1 VGDEPPQQQHDAD
14 PRDDGNEVSET
25 WIETGK
31 AIRTRGNTARPS
43 LWLTVLSLAAFAV
56 LIALG
61 VWQVER
67 RAWKLALIDR
77 VEQRVHAAAQ
87 PLPAPSV
94 WPAVSAA
101 NDEYRHVS
109 VSGRFLHD
117 RETLVQAV
125 TEEGPG
131 YWVLTPLQRADG
143 TQVLINRGFVPSER
157 RDASTRQDGNPQGQ
171 VEITGLLRLTE
182 PKGGFLRNNVPQHN
196 RWYSR
201 DVAAIAAARGLDHIA
216 PFFVDADA
224 GLQTAGGPI
233 GGLTVVRFP
242 NNHLI
247 YALTWF
253 ALAFMLAGRLYVAFG
268 GGLFRRERFVH
279 EPAGGPDAA
288 ARRTGSDAGTIV
300 EPT

>member
-1 VGDEPPQQQHDAD
+1 M
-14 PRDDGNEVSET
+14 SEIRT
-25 WIETGK
+25 VTGK
-31 AIRTRGNTARPS
+31 AKGARRKAARPP
-43 LWLTVLSLAAFAV
+43 LWLTVLSLTAFVV

-61 VWQVER
+61 VWQIER
-67 RAWKLALIDR
+67 RTWKLALIDR
-77 VEQRVHAAAQ
+77 VEQRVHAPAQ
-87 PLPAPSV
+87 PIPSPAA
-94 WPAVSAA
+94 WPAVSTA

-109 VSGRFLHD
+109 LKGRFLHD

-131 YWVLTPLQRADG
+131 YWMLTPLQRDDG
-143 TQVLINRGFVPSER
+143 TQVLVNRGFVPSER
-157 RDASTRQDGNPQGQ
+157 RDASTRRDGNPDGE
-171 VEITGLLRLTE
+171 VEITGLLRMTE

-201 DVAAIAAARGLDHIA
+201 DVAAIATARGLENVA

-224 GLQTAGGPI
+224 GSQSGPGPI
-233 GGLTVVRFP
+233 AGLTVIRFP

-253 ALAFMLAGRLYVAFG
+253 ALAFMLAGRLFVTFG
-268 GGLFRRERFVH
+268 GGLFRRKRFVH
-279 EPAGGPDAA
+279 EPDGGSDAV

-300 EPT
+300 GQT

>member
-1 VGDEPPQQQHDAD
+1 MSDTGTV
-14 PRDDGNEVSET
+14 
-25 WIETGK
+25 TGK
-31 AIRTRGNTARPS
+31 AGGTRGKAARPS
-43 LWLTVLSLAAFAV
+43 LWLTVPSLAAFV
-56 LIALG
+56 LLIALG

-77 VEQRVHAAAQ
+77 VEQRVHAPAQ
-87 PLPAPSV
+87 PIPAPAS
-94 WPAVSAA
+94 WPAVAAA
-101 NDEYRHVS
+101 NDEYRHVRLA
-109 VSGRFLHD
+109 GRFLHD

-131 YWVLTPLQRADG
+131 YWVLTPLQRDDG
-143 TQVLINRGFVPSER
+143 TIVLVNRGFVPSER
-157 RDASTRQDGNPQGQ
+157 RDASTRQGGSPDGK
-171 VEITGLLRLTE
+171 VEITGLLRMTE

-201 DVAAIAAARGLDHIA
+201 DVAAIAAARGLAHVA

-224 GLQTAGGPI
+224 GSQTAGGPI
-233 GGLTVVRFP
+233 GGLTVIRFP

-253 ALAFMLAGRLYVAFG
+253 ALAFMLAGKLFVTFG
-268 GGLFRRERFVH
+268 GGLFRRRRFVH
-279 EPAGGPDAA
+279 EPEGGSDAA

-300 EPT
+300 EQA

>member
-1 VGDEPPQQQHDAD
+1 M
-14 PRDDGNEVSET
+14 
-25 WIETGK
+25 
-31 AIRTRGNTARPS
+31 
-43 LWLTVLSLAAFAV
+43 WLTVLSLATFVV

-61 VWQVER
+61 VWQIER
-67 RAWKLALIDR
+67 RASKLALIDR
-77 VEQRVHAAAQ
+77 VEQRVHAPAQ
-87 PLPAPSV
+87 PAPSPAS
-94 WPAVSAA
+94 WLAVSTA

-109 VSGRFLHD
+109 VAGRFLHD

-131 YWVLTPLQRADG
+131 YWVLTPLKRDDG
-143 TQVLINRGFVPSER
+143 TLVLINRGFVPSER
-157 RDASTRQDGNPQGQ
+157 RDASTRQGGNPDSR
-171 VEITGLLRLTE
+171 VEITGLLRITE
-182 PKGGFLRNNVPQHN
+182 PNGGFLRNNVPQHN

-201 DVAAIAAARGLDHIA
+201 DVAAIAAARGLDNIA

-224 GLQTAGGPI
+224 GSQTAGGPI
-233 GGLTVVRFP
+233 GGLTVVSFP

-253 ALAFMLAGRLYVAFG
+253 ALAFMLAGKFLVTFG
-268 GGLFRRERFVH
+268 GGLFRRKKPWSGFVH
-279 EPAGGPDAA
+279 EPAGDA

>member
-1 VGDEPPQQQHDAD
+1 MSKTRTAASETEGA
-14 PRDDGNEVSET
+14 RDD
-25 WIETGK
+25 
-31 AIRTRGNTARPS
+31 TARSPS
-43 LWLTVLSLAAFAV
+43 LWLAVLSLTAFAV

-77 VEQRVHAAAQ
+77 VEQRVHAPAQ
-87 PLPAPSV
+87 PIPSPAAWS
-94 WPAVSAA
+94 AVTAA

-109 VSGRFLHD
+109 LTGRFLHD

-131 YWVLTPLQRADG
+131 YWVLTPLQRGDG
-143 TQVLINRGFVPSER
+143 TQVLVNRGFVPSER
-157 RDASTRQDGNPQGQ
+157 RDASARRDGNPDGP
-171 VEITGLLRLTE
+171 VEITGLLRMSE

-201 DVAAIAAARGLDHIA
+201 DVAAIAAARGLHEAA

-224 GLQTAGGPI
+224 GSQSGGGPI

-253 ALAFMLAGRLYVAFG
+253 ALAFMLAGWLFVTFG
-268 GGLFRRERFVH
+268 GGLFRRQRIVH
-279 EPAGGPDAA
+279 EPAGGPDAS

-300 EPT
+300 EQS

>member
-1 VGDEPPQQQHDAD
+1 M
-14 PRDDGNEVSET
+14 NELGTVTSK
-25 WIETGK
+25 TGW
-31 AIRTRGNTARPS
+31 ARRNAARPS
-43 LWLTVLSLAAFAV
+43 LWLTVLSLTAFAV

-61 VWQVER
+61 VWQIER

-77 VEQRVHAAAQ
+77 VEQRVHAPAQ
-87 PLPAPSV
+87 PIPSPAA

-101 NDEYRHVS
+101 SDEYRHVT

-131 YWVLTPLQRADG
+131 YWVLTPLKRDDG
-143 TQVLINRGFVPSER
+143 TLVLINRGFVPSER
-157 RDASTRQDGNPQGQ
+157 REASTRRDGNPDGE
-171 VEITGLLRLTE
+171 VAITGLLRMTE

-201 DVAAIAAARGLDHIA
+201 DVAAIATARGLHEVA

-224 GLQTAGGPI
+224 GSQTAQGPIEGPI
-233 GGLTVVRFP
+233 GGLTVIRFP

-253 ALAFMLAGRLYVAFG
+253 ALAVMLAGKLFVTFG
-268 GGLFRRERFVH
+268 GGLFRRKRFVH
-279 EPAGGPDAA
+279 EPAGGSDAT

-300 EPT
+300 EST

>member
-1 VGDEPPQQQHDAD
+1 MS
-14 PRDDGNEVSET
+14 EVRTVTS
-25 WIETGK
+25 K
-31 AIRTRGNTARPS
+31 ANGARSKAARSPS
-43 LWLTVLSLAAFAV
+43 LWLTVLSLAAIV
-56 LIALG
+56 LLIALG
-61 VWQVER
+61 VWQIER

-77 VEQRVHAAAQ
+77 VEQRVHAPAQ
-87 PLPAPSV
+87 PIPSPAS
-94 WPAVSAA
+94 WPAVRAA

-109 VSGRFLHD
+109 VTGRFLHD

-131 YWVLTPLQRADG
+131 YWVLTPLERADG
-143 TQVLINRGFVPSER
+143 TLVLINRGFVPSER
-157 RDASTRQDGNPQGQ
+157 RDASTRRDGNPDGQ
-171 VEITGLLRLTE
+171 IEITGVLRMTE

-201 DVAAIAAARGLDHIA
+201 DVAAIAAARGLHDVA

-224 GLQTAGGPI
+224 GSQSGSGPI

-253 ALAFMLAGRLYVAFG
+253 ALAFMLAGRLFVTFG
-268 GGLFRRERFVH
+268 GGPFRRNRFVH
-279 EPAGGPDAA
+279 EPAGGIDVA

>member
-1 VGDEPPQQQHDAD
+1 MTVT
-14 PRDDGNEVSET
+14 NE
-25 WIETGK
+25 
-31 AIRTRGNTARPS
+31 AARTRGKAARPS
-43 LWLTVLSLAAFAV
+43 LWLAVLSLAAFAL

-67 RAWKLALIDR
+67 RTWKLALIDR
-77 VEQRVHAAAQ
+77 VEQRIHAAAQ
-87 PLPAPSV
+87 PIPSPAS
-94 WPAVSAA
+94 WPAVTAA
-101 NDEYRHVS
+101 NDAYRHVT

-131 YWVLTPLQRADG
+131 YWVLTPLQRGDG
-143 TQVLINRGFVPSER
+143 KLVLINRGFVPSER
-157 RDASTRQDGNPQGQ
+157 RDASTRRDGNPDGP
-171 VEITGLLRLTE
+171 VEITGLLRVTE

-201 DVAAIAAARGLDHIA
+201 DVSAIAAARGLHDLA
-216 PFFVDADA
+216 PFFIDADA
-224 GLQTAGGPI
+224 GSQTHGGPI
-233 GGLTVVRFP
+233 GGLTVVSFP

-253 ALAFMLAGRLYVAFG
+253 ALAFMLAGRLIVTFG
-268 GGLFRRERFVH
+268 GGLFRRKRFVH
-279 EPAGGPDAA
+279 EPASGSDAA
-288 ARRTGSDAGTIV
+288 AHRTGSNAGTIV

>member
-1 VGDEPPQQQHDAD
+1 MSDTGTVTDKAEGA
-14 PRDDGNEVSET
+14 PR
-25 WIETGK
+25 K
-31 AIRTRGNTARPS
+31 AARPS
-43 LWLTVLSLAAFAV
+43 LWLTVLSLAAFAI

-61 VWQVER
+61 VWQIER
-67 RAWKLALIDR
+67 RTWKLALIDR
-77 VEQRVHAAAQ
+77 VEQRVHAPAQ
-87 PLPAPSV
+87 PIPSPAS
-94 WPAVSAA
+94 WPAVTAA

-109 VSGRFLHD
+109 VTGRFLHD

-131 YWVLTPLQRADG
+131 YWVLTPLQRDDG
-143 TQVLINRGFVPSER
+143 TQVLINRGFVPSDR
-157 RDASTRQDGNPQGQ
+157 RDASTRREGNPDGR
-171 VEITGLLRLTE
+171 VEITGLLRVTE

-201 DVAAIAAARGLDHIA
+201 DVAAIAVARGLRDVA

-224 GLQTAGGPI
+224 GSHSAGGPI
-233 GGLTVVRFP
+233 GGLTVVSFP

-253 ALAFMLAGRLYVAFG
+253 ALAFMLAGRLFVTFG
-268 GGLFRRERFVH
+268 GGLFRRKRFVH
-279 EPAGGPDAA
+279 EPAGGSDAA
-288 ARRTGSDAGTIV
+288 SRRTGSDAGTIV

>member
-1 VGDEPPQQQHDAD
+1 M
-14 PRDDGNEVSET
+14 
-25 WIETGK
+25 
-31 AIRTRGNTARPS
+31 
-43 LWLTVLSLAAFAV
+43 WLTVLSLTAFV
-56 LIALG
+56 LLIALG
-61 VWQVER
+61 IWQIER

-77 VEQRVHAAAQ
+77 VEQRVHAPAQ
-87 PLPAPSV
+87 PIPSSAS

-101 NDEYRHVS
+101 ADEYRHVR
-109 VSGRFLHD
+109 VTGRFLHD

-125 TEEGPG
+125 TELGPG
-131 YWVLTPLQRADG
+131 YWVMTPLKRDDG
-143 TQVLINRGFVPSER
+143 TLVLVDRGFVPSER
-157 RDASTRQDGNPQGQ
+157 RDASTRRDGNPQGQ
-171 VEITGLLRLTE
+171 VEITGLLRVTE

-201 DVAAIAAARGLDHIA
+201 DVAAIAAARGLDHVA

-224 GLQTAGGPI
+224 GSQSGSGPT
-233 GGLTVVRFP
+233 GGLTVISFP

-253 ALAFMLAGRLYVAFG
+253 ALAFMLAGGLFVTFG
-268 GGLFRRERFVH
+268 GGLFRRKKPWSGFVH
-279 EPAGGPDAA
+279 EPAGGSDAA

>member
-1 VGDEPPQQQHDAD
+1 MSDLVSPGDKERRRPA
-14 PRDDGNEVSET
+14 G
-25 WIETGK
+25 
-31 AIRTRGNTARPS
+31 AARPH
-43 LWLTVLSLAAFAV
+43 LWLTVLSLISFVV
-56 LIALG
+56 LMGLG

-87 PLPAPSV
+87 PIPSPAS

-131 YWVLTPLQRADG
+131 YWVLTPLKRSDG
-143 TQVLINRGFVPSER
+143 MTILINRGFVPSER
-157 RDASTRQDGNPQGQ
+157 RDPSTREAGNPDGQ
-171 VEITGLLRLTE
+171 VEITGLLRITE
-182 PKGGFLRNNVPQHN
+182 PKGGFLRDNVPQHN

-201 DVAAIAAARGLDHIA
+201 DVAAIAAARHLQNAA

-224 GLQTAGGPI
+224 GSQSAGGPI
-233 GGLTVVRFP
+233 GGLTVIRFP
-242 NNHLI
+242 NNHLV

-253 ALAFMLAGRLYVAFG
+253 ALAFMLAGRLFVTFR
-268 GGLFRRERFVH
+268 GGLFRRKQALNGFVH
-279 EPAGGPDAA
+279 EPAGGLDAS

>member
-1 VGDEPPQQQHDAD
+1 L
-14 PRDDGNEVSET
+14 SE
-25 WIETGK
+25 
-31 AIRTRGNTARPS
+31 IRTVTDKAKGARRKAARPP
-43 LWLTVLSLAAFAV
+43 LWLTVLSLTAFVV

-61 VWQVER
+61 VWQIER

-77 VEQRVHAAAQ
+77 VEQRVHAPAQ
-87 PLPAPSV
+87 PIPSPAS

-101 NDEYRHVS
+101 NDEYRHVD
-109 VSGRFLHD
+109 VAGRFLHD

-131 YWVLTPLQRADG
+131 FWVLTPLKRDDG
-143 TQVLINRGFVPSER
+143 TFILINRGFVPSER
-157 RDASTRQDGNPQGQ
+157 RDASTRQAGNPKGQ
-171 VEITGLLRLTE
+171 VEITGLLRMTE

-201 DVAAIAAARGLDHIA
+201 DVAAIAAARGLENVA
-216 PFFVDADA
+216 PFFIDADA
-224 GLQTAGGPI
+224 GSQSGQGSIQGPI
-233 GGLTVVRFP
+233 GGLTVIRFP

-253 ALAFMLAGRLYVAFG
+253 ALAFMLAGRLFVTFG
-268 GGLFRRERFVH
+268 GGLFRRKRFVH
-279 EPAGGPDAA
+279 EPDGGSDAV

-300 EPT
+300 EQT

>member
-1 VGDEPPQQQHDAD
+1 MSD
-14 PRDDGNEVSET
+14 
-25 WIETGK
+25 
-31 AIRTRGNTARPS
+31 IRTVTSEAKDPSRTAPRPR
-43 LWLTVLSLAAFAV
+43 LWLTVLSLTAFAV
-56 LIALG
+56 LMALG
-61 VWQVER
+61 IWQVER
-67 RAWKLALIDR
+67 RTWKLALIDR
-77 VEQRVHAAAQ
+77 VEQRVHAPAQ
-87 PLPAPSV
+87 PIPSPAS
-94 WPAVSAA
+94 WAAVSAA
-101 NDEYRHVS
+101 NDEYRHVT

-131 YWVLTPLQRADG
+131 YWVLTPLQRDDG

-157 RDASTRQDGNPQGQ
+157 RDASTRQGGNPDGK
-171 VEITGLLRLTE
+171 VEISGLLRITE

-201 DVAAIAAARGLDHIA
+201 DVAAIAAARGLDLVA

-224 GLQTAGGPI
+224 GSQSAGGPI
-233 GGLTVVRFP
+233 GGLTVIRFP

-253 ALAFMLAGRLYVAFG
+253 ALAFMLAGRLFVTFG
-268 GGLFRRERFVH
+268 GGLFRRKRFVH
-279 EPAGGPDAA
+279 EPAGDA

-300 EPT
+300 EQA

>member
-1 VGDEPPQQQHDAD
+1 MSKTWTETN
-14 PRDDGNEVSET
+14 RESEAR
-25 WIETGK
+25 GK
-31 AIRTRGNTARPS
+31 AARPS
-43 LWLTVLSLAAFAV
+43 LWLTVLSLTAFAL

-61 VWQVER
+61 IWQVER

-77 VEQRVHAAAQ
+77 VEQGVHAPAQ
-87 PLPAPSV
+87 PIPSPAS
-94 WPAVSAA
+94 WPAVTADD
-101 NDEYRHVS
+101 DEYRHVS
-109 VSGRFLHD
+109 LAGRFLHD

-131 YWVLTPLQRADG
+131 YWVLTPLARSDG
-143 TQVLINRGFVPSER
+143 TMILINRGFVPSDR
-157 RDASTRQDGNPQGQ
+157 REASTRQEGNPQGE
-171 VEITGLLRLTE
+171 VEITGLLRMTE
-182 PKGGFLRNNVPQHN
+182 PKGGFLRNNVAQHN

-201 DVAAIAAARGLDHIA
+201 DVAAIAAAHGLHHVA

-224 GLQTAGGPI
+224 GSQAGKGPI

-253 ALAFMLAGRLYVAFG
+253 ALAFMLAGRLFVTFG
-268 GGLFRRERFVH
+268 GGLFRRKKPWNGFVH
-279 EPAGGPDAA
+279 EPAGGSDAA

>member
-1 VGDEPPQQQHDAD
+1 M
-14 PRDDGNEVSET
+14 SELGT
-25 WIETGK
+25 VTDMASGARGK
-31 AIRTRGNTARPS
+31 AARPA
-43 LWLTVLSLAAFAV
+43 LWLTVLSLTAFV
-56 LIALG
+56 LLIALG
-61 VWQVER
+61 IWQIER

-77 VEQRVHAAAQ
+77 VEQRVHAPAQ
-87 PLPAPSV
+87 PIPSPAS

-101 NDEYRHVS
+101 SDEYRHVS
-109 VSGRFLHD
+109 LKGRFLHD

-131 YWVLTPLQRADG
+131 FWVLTPLQRDDG

-157 RDASTRQDGNPQGQ
+157 RDASTRRDGNPDGR
-171 VEITGLLRLTE
+171 VEIAGLLRITE
-182 PKGGFLRNNVPQHN
+182 PNGGFLRNNVPQHN

-201 DVAAIAAARGLDHIA
+201 DVAAIAAARGLHDVA

-224 GLQTAGGPI
+224 GSQSGSGPI
-233 GGLTVVRFP
+233 GGLTVVSFP

-253 ALAFMLAGRLYVAFG
+253 ALAFMLAGRIFVTFG
-268 GGLFRRERFVH
+268 GGLFRRKRFVH
-279 EPAGGPDAA
+279 EQAGGSDAG

>member
-1 VGDEPPQQQHDAD
+1 M
-14 PRDDGNEVSET
+14 SET
-25 WIETGK
+25 GIVTGK
-31 AIRTRGNTARPS
+31 AIRTRGKAARPS
-43 LWLTVLSLAAFAV
+43 LWLTVLSVTTFVV

-87 PLPAPSV
+87 PIPSPAS
-94 WPAVSAA
+94 WPTISAA
-101 NDEYRHVS
+101 NDEYRHVT

-131 YWVLTPLQRADG
+131 YWVLTPLQRGDG
-143 TQVLINRGFVPSER
+143 TLVLVNRGFVPSER
-157 RDASTRQDGNPQGQ
+157 RDASTRQDGNPDGQ
-171 VEITGLLRLTE
+171 VEITGLLRVTE

-201 DVAAIAAARGLDHIA
+201 DVAAIAAARGLHDIA
-216 PFFVDADA
+216 PFFIDADA
-224 GLQTAGGPI
+224 GSQSGSGPI

-253 ALAFMLAGRLYVAFG
+253 ALAFMLAGKLFVTFW
-268 GGLFRRERFVH
+268 GGLFRRKRFVH
-279 EPAGGPDAA
+279 EPAGDAA

>member
-1 VGDEPPQQQHDAD
+1 M
-14 PRDDGNEVSET
+14 SE
-25 WIETGK
+25 
-31 AIRTRGNTARPS
+31 IRTVTGEAKGARRKAARPR
-43 LWLTVLSLAAFAV
+43 LWLAALSLTALVV

-61 VWQVER
+61 VWQIER
-67 RAWKLALIDR
+67 RTWKLALIDR
-77 VEQRVHAAAQ
+77 VEQRVHAPAQ
-87 PLPAPSV
+87 PIPSPAV
-94 WPAVSAA
+94 WPAVSTA

-109 VSGRFLHD
+109 LKGRFLHD

-131 YWVLTPLQRADG
+131 YWVLTPLQRDGG
-143 TQVLINRGFVPSER
+143 TQVLVNRGFVPSER
-157 RDASTRQDGNPQGQ
+157 RDASTRRNGNPDGE
-171 VEITGLLRLTE
+171 VEITGLLRMTE

-201 DVAAIAAARGLDHIA
+201 DVAAIAAARGLENVA

-224 GLQTAGGPI
+224 GSQSAGGPI
-233 GGLTVVRFP
+233 GGLTVIRFP

-253 ALAFMLAGRLYVAFG
+253 ALAFMLAGRLFVTFG
-268 GGLFRRERFVH
+268 GGLFRRKRFVH
-279 EPAGGPDAA
+279 EPDGSSDAV

-300 EPT
+300 GQT

>member
-1 VGDEPPQQQHDAD
+1 M
-14 PRDDGNEVSET
+14 
-25 WIETGK
+25 
-31 AIRTRGNTARPS
+31 
-43 LWLTVLSLAAFAV
+43 WLTVLSLTAFAL

-61 VWQVER
+61 VWQIER

-77 VEQRVHAAAQ
+77 VEQRVHAPVQ
-87 PLPAPSV
+87 PAPAPAA
-94 WPAVSAA
+94 WPTITAA

-109 VSGRFLHD
+109 VTGRFLHD

-125 TEEGPG
+125 TEEGGG
-131 YWVLTPLQRADG
+131 YWVLTPLQRGDG
-143 TQVLINRGFVPSER
+143 TLVLVNRGFVPTER
-157 RDASTRQDGNPQGQ
+157 RDATTRQAGNPEGQ
-171 VEITGLLRLTE
+171 VEITGLLRITE

-201 DVAAIAAARGLDHIA
+201 DVDAIAAARGLHEVA

-224 GLQTAGGPI
+224 GSQSASGPI
-233 GGLTVVRFP
+233 GGLTVIRFP

-253 ALAFMLAGRLYVAFG
+253 ALAFMLAGKLFVTFG
-268 GGLFRRERFVH
+268 GGLFRRRRFVH

-300 EPT
+300 EQA

>member
-1 VGDEPPQQQHDAD
+1 MSSPVSPKDNEPRSPA
-14 PRDDGNEVSET
+14 RV
-25 WIETGK
+25 
-31 AIRTRGNTARPS
+31 ARPH
-43 LWLTVLSLAAFAV
+43 LWLTVLSLIAFVV

-67 RAWKLALIDR
+67 RAWKLVLIDR
-77 VEQRVHAAAQ
+77 VEQRVHTPAQ
-87 PLPAPSV
+87 PIPLRAA
-94 WPAVSAA
+94 WPAVSAVS
-101 NDEYRHVS
+101 DEYRHVS

-143 TQVLINRGFVPSER
+143 TRVLINRGFVPSER
-157 RDASTRQDGNPQGQ
+157 RDPSTRQGGNPDRL
-171 VEITGLLRLTE
+171 VEVTGLLRITE
-182 PKGGFLRNNVPQHN
+182 PKGGFLRDNVPQHN

-201 DVAAIAAARGLDHIA
+201 DVGAIAAARDLQNVA

-224 GLQTAGGPI
+224 GSQSVGGPI
-233 GGLTVVRFP
+233 GGLTVIRFP

-253 ALAFMLAGRLYVAFG
+253 ALAFMLAGRLFVTFR
-268 GGLFRRERFVH
+268 GGLFRRNRFVH
-279 EPAGGPDAA
+279 EPAGGSDAS
-288 ARRTGSDAGTIV
+288 ARRAGSDAGTIV

>member
-1 VGDEPPQQQHDAD
+1 LSKTRTAA
-14 PRDDGNEVSET
+14 SET
-25 WIETGK
+25 EG
-31 AIRTRGNTARPS
+31 ARDETARSPS
-43 LWLTVLSLAAFAV
+43 LWLAVLSLTAFAV

-77 VEQRVHAAAQ
+77 VEQRVHAPAQ
-87 PLPAPSV
+87 PIPSPAAWS
-94 WPAVSAA
+94 AVTAA

-109 VSGRFLHD
+109 LTGRFLHD

-131 YWVLTPLQRADG
+131 YWVLTPLQRGDG
-143 TQVLINRGFVPSER
+143 TQVLINRGFVLSER
-157 RDASTRQDGNPQGQ
+157 RDASARRDGNPDGP
-171 VEITGLLRLTE
+171 VEITGLLRMSE
-182 PKGGFLRNNVPQHN
+182 PRGGFLRNNVPQHN

-201 DVAAIAAARGLDHIA
+201 DVAAIAAARGLHEAA

-224 GLQTAGGPI
+224 GSQSDGGPI

-253 ALAFMLAGRLYVAFG
+253 ALAFMLAGWLFVTFG
-268 GGLFRRERFVH
+268 GGLFRRQRIVH
-279 EPAGGPDAA
+279 EPAGGPDAS

-300 EPT
+300 EQT

>member
-1 VGDEPPQQQHDAD
+1 MSKTGTVTSKPGGE
-14 PRDDGNEVSET
+14 RSE
-25 WIETGK
+25 
-31 AIRTRGNTARPS
+31 AVRAPS
-43 LWLTVLSLAAFAV
+43 LWLTALLLIAFAILV
-56 LIALG
+56 ALG
-61 VWQVER
+61 VWQIER

-77 VEQRVHAAAQ
+77 VEQRVHAPAQ
-87 PLPAPSV
+87 PVPSPAS
-94 WPAVSAA
+94 WPTISAA
-101 NDEYRHVS
+101 NDEYRHVR

-131 YWVLTPLQRADG
+131 YWVLTPLKRSDG
-143 TQVLINRGFVPSER
+143 TLVLINRGFVPSER
-157 RDASTRQDGNPQGQ
+157 RDASTRRDGNPDGQ
-171 VEITGLLRLTE
+171 VEITGLIRMTE
-182 PKGGFLRNNVPQHN
+182 PEGGFLRDNAPQHN

-201 DVAAIAAARGLDHIA
+201 DVAAIAAARGLHDVA

-224 GLQTAGGPI
+224 GSQIAGGPI
-233 GGLTVVRFP
+233 GGLTVIRFP

-253 ALAFMLAGRLYVAFG
+253 ALAFMLAGKLFVTFG
-268 GGLFRRERFVH
+268 GGLFRRKRFVH
-279 EPAGGPDAA
+279 ERAGGSDAV

>member
-1 VGDEPPQQQHDAD
+1 
-14 PRDDGNEVSET
+14 VSD
-25 WIETGK
+25 
-31 AIRTRGNTARPS
+31 IRTVTSKAKGARRKAARPR
-43 LWLTVLSLAAFAV
+43 LWLTVLSLTAFAL

-61 VWQVER
+61 VWQIER

-77 VEQRVHAAAQ
+77 VEQRIHAPAQ
-87 PLPAPSV
+87 PAPSPAS
-94 WPAVSAA
+94 WPTISTAD
-101 NDEYRHVS
+101 DEYRHVT

-125 TEEGPG
+125 TEEGGG
-131 YWVLTPLQRADG
+131 YWVLTPLQRDDG
-143 TQVLINRGFVPSER
+143 TVVLVNRGFVPSER
-157 RDASTRQDGNPQGQ
+157 RDASTRQGGNPDGRI
-171 VEITGLLRLTE
+171 EITGLLRITE
-182 PKGGFLRNNVPQHN
+182 PQGGFLRNNVPQHN

-201 DVAAIAAARGLDHIA
+201 DVAAIAAARGLDDVA

-224 GLQTAGGPI
+224 GSQTAGGPI

-253 ALAFMLAGRLYVAFG
+253 ALAFMLAGRLTVTFC
-268 GGLFRRERFVH
+268 GGLFRRKRFVH
-279 EPAGGPDAA
+279 EPAGDA

-300 EPT
+300 EQA

>member
-1 VGDEPPQQQHDAD
+1 M
-14 PRDDGNEVSET
+14 SET
-25 WIETGK
+25 
-31 AIRTRGNTARPS
+31 RTVTSKPGGTRSEAVCAPS
-43 LWLTVLSLAAFAV
+43 LWLTALLLIAFAILV
-56 LIALG
+56 ALG
-61 VWQVER
+61 VWQIER

-77 VEQRVHAAAQ
+77 VEQRVHAPAQ
-87 PLPAPSV
+87 PVPSPAP
-94 WPAVSAA
+94 WPTISAA
-101 NDEYRHVS
+101 NDEYRHVR

-131 YWVLTPLQRADG
+131 YWVLTPLKRSDG
-143 TQVLINRGFVPSER
+143 TLVLINRGFVPSER
-157 RDASTRQDGNPQGQ
+157 RDASTRRGGNPDGQ
-171 VEITGLLRLTE
+171 VEITGLLRMTE
-182 PKGGFLRNNVPQHN
+182 PKGGFLRDNAPQHN

-201 DVAAIAAARGLDHIA
+201 DVAAIAAARGLHDVA

-224 GLQTAGGPI
+224 GSQIAGGPI
-233 GGLTVVRFP
+233 GGLTVIRFP

-253 ALAFMLAGRLYVAFG
+253 ALAFMLAGKLFVTFG
-268 GGLFRRERFVH
+268 GGLFRRKRFVH
-279 EPAGGPDAA
+279 ERAGGSDAV

>member
-1 VGDEPPQQQHDAD
+1 MSDTGTVTSKAMGA
-14 PRDDGNEVSET
+14 PR
-25 WIETGK
+25 K
-31 AIRTRGNTARPS
+31 AARPS
-43 LWLTVLSLAAFAV
+43 LWLTVLSLTAFAL

-61 VWQVER
+61 VWQIER

-77 VEQRVHAAAQ
+77 VEQRVHAPVQ
-87 PLPAPSV
+87 PIPAPAA
-94 WPAVSAA
+94 WPTITAA

-109 VSGRFLHD
+109 VTGRFLHD

-125 TEEGPG
+125 TEEGGG
-131 YWVLTPLQRADG
+131 YWVLTPLQRSDG
-143 TQVLINRGFVPSER
+143 TLVLVNRGFVPTER
-157 RDASTRQDGNPQGQ
+157 RDAATRQAGNPEGQ
-171 VEITGLLRLTE
+171 VEITGLLRITE

-201 DVAAIAAARGLDHIA
+201 DVDAIAAARGLHDVA
-216 PFFVDADA
+216 PFSVDADA
-224 GLQTAGGPI
+224 GSQSAGGPI
-233 GGLTVVRFP
+233 GGLTVIRFP

-253 ALAFMLAGRLYVAFG
+253 ALAFMLAGKLFVTFG
-268 GGLFRRERFVH
+268 GGLFRRRRFVH

-300 EPT
+300 EQA

>member
-1 VGDEPPQQQHDAD
+1 MSRTQAVTSKPGGT
-14 PRDDGNEVSET
+14 RSE
-25 WIETGK
+25 
-31 AIRTRGNTARPS
+31 AARAPS
-43 LWLTVLSLAAFAV
+43 LWLTVLSLIAFAILV
-56 LIALG
+56 ALG
-61 VWQVER
+61 VWQIER

-77 VEQRVHAAAQ
+77 VEQRVHA
-87 PLPAPSV
+87 PARPVPSPAS
-94 WPAVSAA
+94 WPAISAA
-101 NDEYRHVS
+101 SDEYRHVS

-131 YWVLTPLQRADG
+131 YWVLTPLKRDDG
-143 TQVLINRGFVPSER
+143 TLVLINRGFVPSER
-157 RDASTRQDGNPQGQ
+157 RDASTRRDGNPDGE
-171 VEITGLLRLTE
+171 VEIAGLLRMTE
-182 PKGGFLRNNVPQHN
+182 PKGGFLRDNVPRHN

-201 DVAAIAAARGLDHIA
+201 DVAAIAAARGLHDVA

-224 GLQTAGGPI
+224 GSQIAGGPI
-233 GGLTVVRFP
+233 GGLTVIRFP

-253 ALAFMLAGRLYVAFG
+253 ALAFMLAGRLFVTFG
-268 GGLFRRERFVH
+268 GGLFRRKRFVH
-279 EPAGGPDAA
+279 EKVGGSDAV

>member
-1 VGDEPPQQQHDAD
+1 MS
-14 PRDDGNEVSET
+14 RT
-25 WIETGK
+25 WTVTGK
-31 AIRTRGNTARPS
+31 AKGARGKAARPP
-43 LWLTVLSLAAFAV
+43 LWLTVVSLAAFAL

-61 VWQVER
+61 VWQIER

-87 PLPAPSV
+87 PIPSPTS
-94 WPAVSAA
+94 WPTVTAA
-101 NDEYRHVS
+101 SDEYRHAAVT
-109 VSGRFLHD
+109 GRFLYD

-131 YWVLTPLQRADG
+131 YWVLTPLERDDG
-143 TQVLINRGFVPSER
+143 TLVLINRGFVPTER
-157 RDASTRQDGNPQGQ
+157 RDASTRLDGNLQGQ
-171 VEITGLLRLTE
+171 VQGKVQVTGLLRMSE
-182 PKGGFLRNNVPQHN
+182 PKGGFLRTNDPVHY

-201 DVAAIAAARGLDHIA
+201 DVAAIAAARDLHDVA
-216 PFFVDADA
+216 PFFIDADA
-224 GLQTAGGPI
+224 GSQSGGGPI

-253 ALAFMLAGRLYVAFG
+253 ALAFMLAGKLFVTFG
-268 GGLFRRERFVH
+268 DGRFRRGRFVH
-279 EPAGGPDAA
+279 EPAGKTA